1 MNFILN
7 DDTTISSIL
16 NGNYLGTPDG
26 HSVYVS
32 YPLSGL
38 LSLLYRILPRVP
50 WFTLFLLGCYLF
62 AFAAIFSTIYK
73 KVLKA
78 GTDYGKNSAYKNASF
93 LQWSSILLSASLLLS
108 LFLPQMLVLHYT
120 VSASVLCSAALC
132 VPDVTEE
139 TAGLSVFPHHLN
151 Q

>member
-1 MNFILN
+1 MMKNQRALPVTRLLEVLLVTVLVVCALAAGFDFYYDLN

-73 KVLKA
+73 KVLK
-78 GTDYGKNSAYKNASF
+78 
-93 LQWSSILLSASLLLS
+93 
-108 LFLPQMLVLHYT
+108 
-120 VSASVLCSAALC
+120 
-132 VPDVTEE
+132 
-139 TAGLSVFPHHLN
+139 
-151 Q
+151 